1 MYNMQ
6 AGKLKDIITIYN
18 RNITRDQY
26 NQQSVEYTK
35 CYDCRAQVIYNKSTR
50 TTINDEVVI
59 NFIPSFIIRYYH
71 DIDET
76 MLVEHK
82 GIKYRITSILFDNN
96 NQSKSIFCESLN
108 E

>member
-1 MYNMQ
+1 MQ
-6 AGKLKDIITIYN
+6 AGRLKDIITLYK
-18 RNITRDQY
+18 RNVSRDAY
-26 NQQSVEYTK
+26 NQQSIEYEK
-35 CYDCRAQVIYNKSTR
+35 YYSCRAQCIYNKSTR
-50 TTINDEVVI
+50 TTINDETVI

-71 DIDET
+71 DT